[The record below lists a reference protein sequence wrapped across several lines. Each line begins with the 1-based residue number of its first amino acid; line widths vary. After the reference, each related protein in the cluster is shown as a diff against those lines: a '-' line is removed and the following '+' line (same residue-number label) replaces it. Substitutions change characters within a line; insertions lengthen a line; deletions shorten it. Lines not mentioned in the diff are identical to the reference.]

1 MTFAKRNI
9 ELTFAYGTGDNGQGP
24 PQVVTVSGL
33 RMSVQIDIPGGAGL
47 ATAQMRIYGLT
58 PDIMN
63 QLSTTGRWAFLF
75 RKNTV
80 IIKAGDEGS
89 SMDQVF
95 VGQITM
101 AWQEMETAPETS
113 FNVTASSGMYE
124 SLLNVGVSSYPGAAD
139 VAVILS
145 NLVASMNQAGNLN
158 PPITFENH
166 GVSVILSTPYYSGGA
181 RAQAAAAVKDANIEW
196 NGIENNVLSI
206 WPRGGYR
213 AGQVPIISVDTG
225 MVGYPSFTQSGVV
238 VRTLFNSAIRF
249 GQLVEVRSS
258 LQGASGQYRVQ
269 KLAHDIESGLPGAKW
284 FTQMV
289 TVRQG
294 AFT

>member
-1 MTFAKRNI
+1 MTFAKRAI
-9 ELTFAYGTGDNGQGP
+9 ELTFAYGTGDKGQGP
-24 PQVVTVSGL
+24 PQVVTISGL

-80 IIKAGDEGS
+80 IIKSGDADS
-89 SMDQVF
+89 TLDQIF
-95 VGQITM
+95 AGQITM
-101 AWQEMETAPETS
+101 AWQELDAAPETS

-124 SLLNVGVSSYPGAAD
+124 SLVDVGVSSYPGAAD
-139 VAVILS
+139 VAVVLG
-145 NLVASMNQAGNLN
+145 NLVNSMNSAGNLS
-158 PPITFENH
+158 PPIKFENN
-166 GVSVILSTPYYSGGA
+166 GVSVMLATPYYTGGA

-196 NGIENNVLSI
+196 NGIENNLLAI

-213 AGQVPIISVDTG
+213 AGQVPIISAGTG

-238 VRTLFNSAIRF
+238 VKTLFNSAIRF
-249 GQLVEVRSS
+249 GQLVNVQSS

-269 KLAHDIESGLPGAKW
+269 KLAHDIEAEMPGGKW